1 MKVVKKRA
9 DMHLNSHPIIFL
21 DLFVCVCVT
30 FVFYRHSTIW
40 NIKLTHCSK
49 TAKQSADI

>member
-30 FVFYRHSTIW
+30 FVFLSSFNNMEHIV
-40 NIKLTHCSK
+40 NLL
-49 TAKQSADI
+49 Q

>member
-21 DLFVCVCVT
+21 DLFVCVCVLPLFFIIIQQYGT
-30 FVFYRHSTIW
+30 YS
-40 NIKLTHCSK
+40 
-49 TAKQSADI
+49 